1 MPPSVISF
9 KNVYYAYPDTETY
22 ALRDISFD
30 VTAGSTEII
39 LGGSGSGK
47 STILKLVL
55 GLIKPESG
63 VIEVDGEDISGMDE
77 PELMR
82 IRAVIGMVFQE
93 GALFDS
99 LSVAENVGF
108 RLREHESL
116 SEEEFRARVG
126 RMLGFVGLAEYYDR
140 MPSDLSGGQR
150 RRVAVARAMA
160 HQPELILYDEPTT
173 GLDPITGSTICDLIV
188 KLRDLEGVTSVL
200 VTHQLRD
207 AFQVAQS
214 FVMQKDGE
222 LHYNRI
228 DELDLLVGTEFIVLN
243 EGQIV
248 FRGRQKDLWET
259 DEPYVRQFLYGQA
272 PALLNQKPQVTKQG
286 P

>member
-1 MPPSVISF
+1 MPAPVISLR
-9 KNVYYAYPDTETY
+9 NVYYAYPGTDAY
-22 ALRDISFD
+22 ALRDVSFD
-30 VTAGSTEII
+30 VTAGTTEII

-63 VIEVDGEDISGMDE
+63 VIEVDGEDISGMEE
-77 PELMR
+77 PDLMR

-108 RLREHESL
+108 RLREHESP

-160 HQPELILYDEPTT
+160 HQPGLILYDEPTT

-214 FVMQKDGE
+214 FAMQKNGE
-222 LHYNRI
+222 LNYNRI
-228 DELDLLVGTEFIVLN
+228 DELELLVGTEFLVLN
-243 EGQIV
+243 EGRIV

-259 DEPYVRQFLYGQA
+259 DVPYVRQFLYGQA
-272 PALLNQKPQVTKQG
+272 PALLNQKQQFT
-286 P
+286 

>member
-1 MPPSVISF
+1 MTAPVISLR
-9 KNVYYAYPDTETY
+9 NVYYAYPGTDAY
-22 ALRDISFD
+22 ALRDVSFD
-30 VTAGSTEII
+30 VTAGTTEII

-63 VIEVDGEDISGMDE
+63 VIEVDGEDISGMEE
-77 PELMR
+77 PDLMR

-108 RLREHESL
+108 RLREHESP

-160 HQPELILYDEPTT
+160 HRPGLILYDEPTT

-214 FVMQKDGE
+214 FVMQKNGE
-222 LHYNRI
+222 LNYNQI
-228 DELDLLVGTEFIVLN
+228 DELDLLVGTEFLVLN
-243 EGQIV
+243 EGRIV

-259 DEPYVRQFLYGQA
+259 DDPYVRQFLYGQA
-272 PALLNQKPQVTKQG
+272 PALLNQKQQFT
-286 P
+286 

>member
-1 MPPSVISF
+1 MSTAAISF
-9 KNVYYAYPDTETY
+9 RNVYFAYPGNDDYTLKDINFDITEGGTM
-22 ALRDISFD
+22 
-30 VTAGSTEII
+30 II

-63 VIEVDGEDISGMDE
+63 TIEVGGVDISGMRK
-77 PELMR
+77 PELMGVR
-82 IRAVIGMVFQE
+82 EHIGMVFQE

-108 RLREHESL
+108 RLREH
-116 SEEEFRARVG
+116 SELTEEAFEARVS
-126 RMLGFVGLAEYYDR
+126 RMLGFVGLEEFYDR
-140 MPSDLSGGQR
+140 GPSDLSGGQR

-160 HQPELILYDEPTT
+160 HNPEMILYDEPTT

-214 FVMQKDGE
+214 FVMKQNGE
-222 LHYNRI
+222 FVYNRI
-228 DELDLLVGTEFIVLN
+228 DDVDRLVGTDFLMLN
-243 EGQIV
+243 AGQIV
-248 FRGRQKDLWET
+248 FQGRQRDLFCS
-259 DEPYVRQFLYGQA
+259 DEPYVRRFLDGQV
-272 PALLNQKPQVTKQG
+272 PASG
-286 P
+286 R

>member
-1 MPPSVISF
+1 MPFPVISF
-9 KNVYYAYPDTETY
+9 RDVYYAYPGTDDY
-22 ALRDISFD
+22 ALKGTTFE

-63 VIEVDGEDISGMDE
+63 TIEVDGVDISRMDE
-77 PELMR
+77 PDLMKV
-82 IRAVIGMVFQE
+82 RAGMGMVFQE

-99 LSVAENVGF
+99 LTVAENVGF
-108 RLREHESL
+108 RLREHEDL
-116 SEEEFRARVG
+116 TEKEFEDRVESV
-126 RMLGFVGLAEYYDR
+126 LGFVDLAEFYER

-150 RRVAVARAMA
+150 RRVALARAIA
-160 HQPELILYDEPTT
+160 HRPQVILYDEPTT
-173 GLDPITGSTICDLIV
+173 GLDPIIGSTICDLIV

-214 FVMQKDGE
+214 FVMMKHGE
-222 LHYNRI
+222 ITFNRVS
-228 DELDLLVGTEFIVLN
+228 DLDVLVGTEFIVLN
-243 EGQIV
+243 RGEVV
-248 FRGRQKDLWET
+248 FRGLQRELWAT
-259 DEPYVRQFLYGQA
+259 DEPYVRKFLEG
-272 PALLNQKPQVTKQG
+272 LLIPVSRR
-286 P
+286 

>member
-1 MPPSVISF
+1 MPAHVISLR
-9 KNVYYAYPDTETY
+9 NVYYAYPGADAY
-22 ALRDISFD
+22 ALRDVSFD
-30 VTAGSTEII
+30 VTAGTTEII

-63 VIEVDGEDISGMDE
+63 VIEVDGEDISGMEE

-82 IRAVIGMVFQE
+82 IRAVMGMVFQE

-108 RLREHESL
+108 RLREHESP

-160 HQPELILYDEPTT
+160 HQPGLILYDEPTT

-214 FVMQKDGE
+214 FVMQKGGE
-222 LHYNRI
+222 LNYNRI
-228 DELDLLVGTEFIVLN
+228 DELELLVGTEFLVLN
-243 EGQIV
+243 EGRIV

-272 PALLNQKPQVTKQG
+272 PALLNQK
-286 P
+286 

>member
-1 MPPSVISF
+1 MPFAVISF
-9 KNVYYAYPDTETY
+9 RNVYYAYPGTEDY
-22 ALRDISFD
+22 ALKATTFE

-63 VIEVDGEDISGMDE
+63 VIEIDGADISRMEEPDLMKVRAGM
-77 PELMR
+77 
-82 IRAVIGMVFQE
+82 GMVFQE

-99 LSVAENVGF
+99 LTVAENIGF
-108 RLREHESL
+108 RLREHEDL
-116 SEEEFRARVG
+116 TEEEFESRV
-126 RMLGFVGLAEYYDR
+126 RSVLGFVDLEEFYER

-150 RRVAVARAMA
+150 RRVALARAIA
-160 HQPELILYDEPTT
+160 HRPQLILYDEPTT
-173 GLDPITGSTICDLIV
+173 GLDPIIGSTICDLIV

-214 FVMQKDGE
+214 FTMIKDGRTV
-222 LHYNRI
+222 YNRI
-228 DELDLLVGTEFIVLN
+228 DDLDVLVGTEFIVLN
-243 EGQIV
+243 RGEVV
-248 FRGRQKDLWET
+248 FRGPQRGLWAT
-259 DEPYVRQFLYGQA
+259 DEPYVRKFLEG
-272 PALLNQKPQVTKQG
+272 LLIPVSRR
-286 P
+286 

>member
-1 MPPSVISF
+1 MASPAISF
-9 KNVYYAYPDTETY
+9 RNVYFAYPGNEDYT
-22 ALRDISFD
+22 LRDISFD
-30 VTAGSTEII
+30 ITAGGTEII

-63 VIEVDGEDISGMDE
+63 SIQVGGVEISGMRE
-77 PELMR
+77 PDLMAV
-82 IRAVIGMVFQE
+82 RAHIGMVFQE

-108 RLREHESL
+108 RLREQGEL
-116 SEEEFRARVG
+116 SEEEFEAKVRQ
-126 RMLGFVGLAEYYDR
+126 MLGFVELAEFYER
-140 MPSDLSGGQR
+140 GPSDLSGGQR

-160 HQPELILYDEPTT
+160 HSPEMILYDEPTT

-214 FVMQKDGE
+214 FVEQRDGE
-222 LHYNRI
+222 FVYGRVEDVEKL
-228 DELDLLVGTEFIVLN
+228 EGTDFLVLN
-243 EGQIV
+243 QGQIV
-248 FRGRQKDLWET
+248 FQGPQGELFRS
-259 DEPYVRQFLYGQA
+259 DEPYVREFLDGQI
-272 PALLNQKPQVTKQG
+272 PPG
-286 P
+286 GR

>member
-1 MPPSVISF
+1 MPFPLISF
-9 KNVYYAYPDTETY
+9 RNVYYAYPGTDDY
-22 ALRDISFD
+22 ALKGTTFE

-63 VIEVDGEDISGMDE
+63 SIEIDGVDVGRMGEPD
-77 PELMR
+77 LMK
-82 IRAVIGMVFQE
+82 IREKMGMVFQE

-99 LSVAENVGF
+99 LTVAENVGF
-108 RLREHESL
+108 RLREHADL
-116 SEEEFRARVG
+116 TEEEFESRVSSV
-126 RMLGFVGLAEYYDR
+126 LGFVDLEEFYGR

-150 RRVAVARAMA
+150 RRVALARAIA
-160 HQPELILYDEPTT
+160 HRPQLILYDEPTT
-173 GLDPITGSTICDLIV
+173 GLDPIIGSTICDLIV

-214 FVMQKDGE
+214 FTMIRNGQAV
-222 LHYNRI
+222 YNRI
-228 DELDLLVGTEFIVLN
+228 EDLEVLVGTEFIVLN
-243 EGQIV
+243 RGEVV
-248 FRGRQKDLWET
+248 FRGPQKELWTT
-259 DEPYVRQFLYGQA
+259 DEPYVRKFLEG
-272 PALLNQKPQVTKQG
+272 LLIPVARR
-286 P
+286 

>member
-1 MPPSVISF
+1 MAFPVISF
-9 KNVYYAYPDTETY
+9 QNVYYAYPGTDDY
-22 ALRDISFD
+22 ALKGTTFE

-63 VIEVDGEDISGMDE
+63 TIEVDGVDISRMDE
-77 PELMR
+77 PDLMKV
-82 IRAVIGMVFQE
+82 RAGMGMVFQE

-99 LSVAENVGF
+99 LTVAENVGF
-108 RLREHESL
+108 RLREHEDL
-116 SEEEFRARVG
+116 TEKEFEDRVG
-126 RMLGFVGLAEYYDR
+126 SVLGFVDLAEYYER

-150 RRVAVARAMA
+150 RRVALARAIA
-160 HQPELILYDEPTT
+160 HRPQVILYDEPTT
-173 GLDPITGSTICDLIV
+173 GLDPIIGSTICDLIV

-214 FVMQKDGE
+214 FVMMRHGE
-222 LHYNRI
+222 VTFNRVN
-228 DELDLLVGTEFIVLN
+228 DLDVLVGTEFIVLN
-243 EGQIV
+243 RGEIV
-248 FRGRQKDLWET
+248 FRGLQRELWAT
-259 DEPYVRQFLYGQA
+259 DEPYVRKFLEG
-272 PALLNQKPQVTKQG
+272 LLIPVARR
-286 P
+286 

>member
-1 MPPSVISF
+1 MTSPVISF
-9 KNVYYAYPDTETY
+9 HHVYYAYPDTDTY
-22 ALRDISFD
+22 ALKDISFE
-30 VTAGSTEII
+30 VAAGATEII

-63 VIEVDGEDISGMDE
+63 RIEIDGIDISRMEEAD
-77 PELMR
+77 LMEVR
-82 IRAVIGMVFQE
+82 GSIGMVFQE

-108 RLREHESL
+108 RLREQENL
-116 SEEEFRARVG
+116 TDEEFESRV
-126 RMLGFVGLAEYYDR
+126 RRLLGFVELSEFYDR

-150 RRVAVARAMA
+150 RRVAVARAVA
-160 HQPELILYDEPTT
+160 HGPELILYDEPTT

-214 FVMQKDGE
+214 FVMQRDGQLE
-222 LHYNRI
+222 YNRI
-228 DELDLLVGTEFIVLN
+228 DDLDVLIGTEFIVLN
-243 EGQIV
+243 RGEVV
-248 FRGRQKDLWET
+248 FHGPQRELWT
-259 DEPYVRQFLYGQA
+259 TSEPYVRKFLEGQV
-272 PALLNQKPQVTKQG
+272 PVTRR
-286 P
+286 

>member
-1 MPPSVISF
+1 MTAPVISLR
-9 KNVYYAYPDTETY
+9 NVYYAYPGTDAY
-22 ALRDISFD
+22 ALRDVSFD
-30 VTAGSTEII
+30 VTAGTTEII

-63 VIEVDGEDISGMDE
+63 VIEVDGEDISGMEE
-77 PELMR
+77 PDLMR

-108 RLREHESL
+108 RLREHESP

-160 HQPELILYDEPTT
+160 HRPGLILYDEPTT

-214 FVMQKDGE
+214 FAMQKNGE
-222 LHYNRI
+222 LNYNRI
-228 DELDLLVGTEFIVLN
+228 DELELLVGTEFLVLN
-243 EGQIV
+243 EGRIV

-272 PALLNQKPQVTKQG
+272 PALLNQKQQFT
-286 P
+286 

>member
-1 MPPSVISF
+1 MPFPVISF
-9 KNVYYAYPDTETY
+9 RNVYYAYPGTDNY
-22 ALRDISFD
+22 ALKGTTFE
-30 VTAGSTEII
+30 VAPGSTEII

-63 VIEVDGEDISGMDE
+63 AIEVDGVDISRMDE
-77 PELMR
+77 PELMKV
-82 IRAVIGMVFQE
+82 RAGMGMVFQE

-108 RLREHESL
+108 RLREHEDL
-116 SEEEFRARVG
+116 TEEEFESRVSSI
-126 RMLGFVGLAEYYDR
+126 LGFVDLAEYYDR

-150 RRVAVARAMA
+150 RRVALARAIA
-160 HQPELILYDEPTT
+160 HRPQLILYDEPTT
-173 GLDPITGSTICDLIV
+173 GLDPIIGSTICDLIV

-214 FVMQKDGE
+214 FVMMKDE
-222 LHYNRI
+222 KMVFNRVA
-228 DELDLLVGTEFIVLN
+228 DLDVLVGTEFIVVNRGEL
-243 EGQIV
+243 V
-248 FRGRQKDLWET
+248 FRGLQRELWAT
-259 DEPYVRQFLYGQA
+259 DEPYVRKFLEG
-272 PALLNQKPQVTKQG
+272 LLIPVSRR
-286 P
+286 